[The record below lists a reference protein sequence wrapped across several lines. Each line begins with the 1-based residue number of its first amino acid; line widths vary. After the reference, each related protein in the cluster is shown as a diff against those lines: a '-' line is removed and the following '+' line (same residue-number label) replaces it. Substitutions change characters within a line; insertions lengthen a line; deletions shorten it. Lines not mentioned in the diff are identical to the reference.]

1 MKLIFI
7 HGREQESFEA
17 EDLKKIWTDTLN
29 EGLKKNG
36 LTLPKDVTIEFPYF
50 GKLLKSMADNPD
62 AIPFEDI
69 ATRDLLNIL
78 ISEDEFLHD
87 YLNEVL
93 GHVDTSHERG
103 LLNNETVQN
112 LFERIDQIG
121 FLGDLSLKKFT
132 KDVYL
137 YLTHSGI
144 RKRINET
151 ILEKMD
157 ANPCVVIGHSLGSIV
172 SYDVLKTN
180 PKLKVNKLITI
191 GSPLGIS
198 SIRRHLAPPVGMP
211 ECVKN
216 GWFNAYDERD
226 FVALKPLDA
235 LSFPFK
241 PPILN
246 KNDVIN
252 PTDNRH
258 GIIGYLNDKV
268 VAKTIYEAL
277 ITA

>member
-198 SIRRHLAPPVGMP
+198 SIRKHLAPPVGMP

>member
-29 EGLKKNG
+29 EGFKKNG
-36 LTLPKDVTIEFPYF
+36 LTLPKNVTIEFPYF

-62 AIPFEDI
+62 AIPLEDI
-69 ATRDLLNIL
+69 ATRDFFNIL
-78 ISEDEFLHD
+78 TSEDDFLHD

-93 GHVDTSHERG
+93 GRVDIAHERG

-112 LFERIDQIG
+112 LFERIDKIG

-157 ANPCVVIGHSLGSIV
+157 TNPCVVIGHSLGSIV

-241 PPILN
+241 PPISN
-246 KNDVIN
+246 KNDVDN

-268 VAKTIYEAL
+268 VAKTIYDAL
-277 ITA
+277 TTA